1 MSNKPRTVAH
11 KKKNICHQCR
21 MLGWLPQPTYAIKN
35 KCMFKKNYLLAQQ
48 KIKELLLT
56 TNLLICLSYYST
68 Q

>member
-11 KKKNICHQCR
+11 KKEKHLSSVSNA
-21 MLGWLPQPTYAIKN
+21 WLASAAHLCN